1 MSFFRDLSIVS
12 ARRPLVATV
21 LASALLAACGGGEQE
36 ETFQPTRI
44 VAVGDENTLIN
55 PDGSQYSV
63 NNVSVSATTNPN
75 GVPCINNPIWVQYV
89 AADYGLSFGECRG
102 AATDATRKYAVMLA
116 QVGQTVDQAAAAL
129 AGVSP
134 ALNQNDLVTLMVGS
148 HDLLA
153 IVGTNKT
160 PNAADREAM
169 ITAAEKRGEA
179 LGDVV
184 LNTIATGA
192 RILITT
198 VPYLNTAPVV
208 VAEGYDANLLYEMST
223 AFNDGLNARMSLVP
237 GGGGRSGAIVEVD
250 QLVNSYYL
258 NSGAAYNAIT
268 NRVAAACQT
277 AGAPTPDA
285 DLDTCKTTDVTTA
298 SPIYYLWAGRMQYGT
313 ITHGLLGQTAL
324 QRIRANPL

>member
-12 ARRPLVATV
+12 ARVPLVAAA
-21 LASALLAACGGGEQE
+21 LASALLAACGGGEQQ

-55 PDGSQYSV
+55 ADGTQYSV
-63 NNVSVSATTNPN
+63 NNVNVSTTTNPN
-75 GVPCINNPIWVQYV
+75 GIPCLNNPIWVQYV
-89 AADYGLSFGECRG
+89 ASDYGLSFGECRG
-102 AATDATRKYAVMLA
+102 AVTDATRKYAVMLA

-160 PNAADREAM
+160 PNTADREAM

-184 LNTIATGA
+184 LNTIASGA
-192 RILITT
+192 RILVTT
-198 VPYLNTAPVV
+198 VPYLNTAPVT
-208 VAEGYDANLLYEMST
+208 VAEGNDANLL
-223 AFNDGLNARMSLVP
+223 
-237 GGGGRSGAIVEVD
+237 
-250 QLVNSYYL
+250 
-258 NSGAAYNAIT
+258 
-268 NRVAAACQT
+268 
-277 AGAPTPDA
+277 
-285 DLDTCKTTDVTTA
+285 
-298 SPIYYLWAGRMQYGT
+298 
-313 ITHGLLGQTAL
+313 
-324 QRIRANPL
+324 

>member
-12 ARRPLVATV
+12 ARGPLVATV

-36 ETFQPTRI
+36 ETFQPARI

-55 PDGSQYSV
+55 ADGSQYSM
-63 NNVSVSATTNPN
+63 NNVNTVATTNPN
-75 GVPCINNPIWVQYV
+75 GVGCINNPIWVQYV

-102 AATDATRKYAVMLA
+102 EAKKSSAVMLA
-116 QVGQTVDQAAAAL
+116 AVGQTVAQAATAL
-129 AGVSP
+129 AG
-134 ALNQNDLVTLMVGS
+134 AGLNGNDLVTLMVGS

-160 PNAADREAM
+160 PNDADRQAM
-169 ITAAEKRGEA
+169 IAAAEARGEA

-184 LNTIATGA
+184 LSTIATGA
-192 RILITT
+192 RILVST

-208 VAEGYDANLLYEMST
+208 TAEGYDGNLLYEMST
-223 AFNDGLNARMSLVP
+223 AFNDGLNARMSQVP
-237 GGGGRSGAIVEVD
+237 SGGGRNGAILEVD
-250 QLVNSYYL
+250 QLVNAYYL
-258 NSGAAYNAIT
+258 NAGAAYNAIT

-277 AGAPTPDA
+277 NGAPTPDA
-285 DLDTCKTTDVTTA
+285 NLPTCETTDVSST
-298 SPIYYLWAGRMQYGT
+298 SPVFYLWAGRMQYGT
-313 ITHGLLGQTAL
+313 ITHGLLGQTAV